1 MNINKKLL
9 ILAIVLRLL
18 VSGLLFHPDIKTIA
32 FQTSFLRQGVN
43 DIYNYLSI
51 NKASLPL
58 KEEFV
63 YFPLTY
69 FTLGGYQ
76 AVVSPFLGSGF
87 NQWLGDAGANS
98 VVNNPNIFKYLVI
111 LKLPLIFVDILIAYL
126 LLKFF
131 NLPAQVGDSKMGK
144 KAFELWLF
152 NPFTIILIYAF
163 SNIDIYAVLL
173 TVVAFLYIKREKLIH
188 ASIFLGLAISFKL
201 YPLLFV
207 PFLFLKAKSI
217 KEKLLTTLI
226 PISIFAI
233 SIVPFWSTAF
243 VKSALVSGLSTR
255 IFGPSF
261 SIGFGE
267 SIIMGLLLLTILF
280 LYAYLSDKK
289 IKLLN
294 YFVSLLLIIF
304 SFSHFH
310 ISWLLWIAPFLVILV
325 IKRPYLKWLIFF
337 WAIFAMSIPL
347 FYSDRSMTISLFRI
361 YTTWY
366 DLLPTPFVTMQKLY
380 DPYNF
385 QSMIHSVLAGISVII
400 SYNLFKNNTNEK
412 D

>member
-63 YFPLTY
+63 YFPLSY
-69 FTLGGYQ
+69 LTLGSYQ
-76 AVVSPFLGSGF
+76 TIISYILGNDF
-87 NQWLGDAGANS
+87 NNWLSDAGANS
-98 VVNNPNIFKYLVI
+98 VVNNPNIFIYLI
-111 LKLPLIFVDILIAYL
+111 LLKLPLLLMDLGIAYL
-126 LLKFF
+126 ILSYFKEKRD
-131 NLPAQVGDSKMGK
+131 GE